1 MCLFIIKL
9 SINKHYICRPIR
21 CGHPPPS
28 ALFRLVEVPQQT
40 VELMNVP
47 GECGEVRPQARTQ
60 LQRRQVSECEA
71 LRAARQVKR
80 MGGGQ
85 GWWEQ
90 MARGWHSNIQPN
102 WSKLIFISRPSWL
115 WTLDSS
121 CQNSLQLDLVQSMW
135 WMHKNTST
143 CGTGFSQ
150 LVQPLIFQIVFGIVF
165 GFLPDFNLPFLS
177 ACISHS
183 IETQHFIQ
191 LIQSD
196 MIAFDLLMG
205 TQHVVIPW
213 YFSRYRCSGDSTSPR
228 VCDERERPLPDWL
241 APREWSWGSV
251 SSGNA
256 IDHQIYVPSCVAL
269 HLWRVHGKMSFLFHC
284 WAT

>member
-1 MCLFIIKL
+1 MHYNILYLFFYVCLFIIKL

-71 LRAARQVKR
+71 LRATRQVK
-80 MGGGQ
+80 
-85 GWWEQ
+85 
-90 MARGWHSNIQPN
+90 
-102 WSKLIFISRPSWL
+102 
-115 WTLDSS
+115 
-121 CQNSLQLDLVQSMW
+121 
-135 WMHKNTST
+135 
-143 CGTGFSQ
+143 
-150 LVQPLIFQIVFGIVF
+150 
-165 GFLPDFNLPFLS
+165 
-177 ACISHS
+177 
-183 IETQHFIQ
+183 
-191 LIQSD
+191 
-196 MIAFDLLMG
+196 
-205 TQHVVIPW
+205 
-213 YFSRYRCSGDSTSPR
+213 
-228 VCDERERPLPDWL
+228 
-241 APREWSWGSV
+241 REWSWGSV

-269 HLWRVHGKMSFLFHC
+269 RLWRVHRKMSFLFHC